1 MISRPGIAVLLLFVL
16 AAGPAW
22 VLACSA
28 DKTQTLAS
36 CVLTGTSKSPTAT
49 GGFNEWYS
57 LENTCGYDVDVI
69 IKASNGDEA
78 TVTLSD
84 KQTSGASLPENVEV
98 TGFYCCSD
106 DTTCKVSGD
115 TEDTTAPAPPP

>member
-1 MISRPGIAVLLLFVL
+1 MITKPGIAVILLFVL

-36 CVLTGTSKSPTAT
+36 CAETSTTRTSTAS
-49 GGFNEWYS
+49 GGFHQAYS
-57 LENTCGYDVDVI
+57 VENKCGYTIELV
-69 IKASNGDEA
+69 IKASNGDQA

-84 KQTSGASLPENVEV
+84 KQTDAASLPENVEI

-106 DTTCKVSGD
+106 DTTCKVSDDG
-115 TEDTTAPAPPP
+115 